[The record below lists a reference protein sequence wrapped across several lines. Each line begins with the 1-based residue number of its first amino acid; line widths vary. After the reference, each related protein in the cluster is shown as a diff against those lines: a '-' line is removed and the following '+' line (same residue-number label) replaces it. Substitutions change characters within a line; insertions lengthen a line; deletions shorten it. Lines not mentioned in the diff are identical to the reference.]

1 MSKRKQYKPE
11 FKAKVALE
19 ALKGEQTVSELA
31 SRFGVHP
38 TMIHQWKK
46 ALLEGASELFERGSS
61 TKEPAVDE
69 GKVKALH
76 AKIGELTV
84 ANDFLFRKAQ
94 TMDRQVRRSMV
105 EHNRADL
112 PVVRQCQL
120 LSISRSSFY
129 ATPCGESDINLAIM
143 AEIDRQFLDTPFYGV
158 RQMTWHLRGKGWQ
171 INVKRV
177 RRLMRKMGL
186 MPIYQQPKTSTPA
199 PGHKIYPYLLRD
211 LVIDRP
217 NQVWCTDIT
226 YIPLARGFLYLVAI
240 MDWWSRKVL
249 AWRLSNTMEAAFCV
263 DTLEEAMDRHGK
275 PEIFN
280 TDQGSQFTSWDFTQ
294 KIKDAGI
301 RISMD
306 GKGRWLDNV
315 FVERL
320 WRSLKYECVYLH
332 AWTGGREARD
342 GIGSWMA
349 FYNQQRPH
357 AAHDG
362 QTPDAVYHQPDT
374 SPPAKMA
381 A

>member
-1 MSKRKQYKPE
+1 
-11 FKAKVALE
+11 
-19 ALKGEQTVSELA
+19 
-31 SRFGVHP
+31 
-38 TMIHQWKK
+38 
-46 ALLEGASELFERGSS
+46 
-61 TKEPAVDE
+61 
-69 GKVKALH
+69 
-76 AKIGELTV
+76 
-84 ANDFLFRKAQ
+84 
-94 TMDRQVRRSMV
+94 MV
-105 EHNRADL
+105 EQGRSDL
-112 PVVRQCQL
+112 AVGRQCQL

-129 ATPCGESDINLAIM
+129 STPRGESDANLAIM

-158 RQMTWHLRGKGWQ
+158 RQMTWHLRGRGGQ
-171 INVKRV
+171 INVKRT

-186 MPIYQQPKTSTPA
+186 MPIYQRPGTSTPA

-249 AWRLSNTMEAAFCV
+249 AWRLSNAMEAAFCV
-263 DTLEEAMDRHGK
+263 GALEEAMDRHGK

-280 TDQGSQFTSWDFTQ
+280 SDQGSQFTSIAFTQ
-294 KIKDAGI
+294 TLKAAGV

-332 AWTGGREARD
+332 AWSGGREARD
-342 GIGSWMA
+342 GIGFWMT
-349 FYNQQRPH
+349 FYNRPRRSDTRRCLPPTRHH
-357 AAHDG
+357 AADQDG
-362 QTPDAVYHQPDT
+362 GL
-374 SPPAKMA
+374 K
-381 A
+381 

>member
-1 MSKRKQYKPE
+1 
-11 FKAKVALE
+11 
-19 ALKGEQTVSELA
+19 
-31 SRFGVHP
+31 
-38 TMIHQWKK
+38 MI
-46 ALLEGASELFERGSS
+46 ERGRSDL
-61 TKEPAVDE
+61 A
-69 GKVKALH
+69 
-76 AKIGELTV
+76 IG
-84 ANDFLFRKAQ
+84 
-94 TMDRQVRRSMV
+94 
-105 EHNRADL
+105 
-112 PVVRQCQL
+112 RQCQL
-120 LSISRSSFY
+120 LSISRSTFY
-129 ATPCGESDINLAIM
+129 AAPRGESDTNLSIM
-143 AEIDRQFLDTPFYGV
+143 ATIDRQFLDTPFYGV
-158 RQMTWHLRGKGWQ
+158 RQMAWHLRAHGWQ
-171 INVKRV
+171 VNVKRV
-177 RRLMRKMGL
+177 RRLMRLMGL
-186 MPIYQQPKTSTPA
+186 MPIYQRPRTSIPA

-263 DTLEEAMDRHGK
+263 DALEEAMDRYGK
-275 PEIFN
+275 PDIFN

-294 KIKDAGI
+294 KLKGAGI

-332 AWTGGREARD
+332 AWTGGREARA
-342 GIGSWMA
+342 GIGSWMT

-362 QTPDAVYHQPDT
+362 TTPDAAYHQPD
-374 SPPAKMA
+374 PPQPAKMA